1 MPSLCARRRACGRAG
16 EERWPLMDEAT
27 RDQVKQE
34 LEALRAQ
41 MESGSAADSPQ
52 DAALRE
58 HVDSLHGLVSAAP
71 QPQAYKAA
79 QLLERRLLAWEAEHP
94 KLVALAARVARALE
108 DSGL

>member
-1 MPSLCARRRACGRAG
+1 
-16 EERWPLMDEAT
+16 MDEAT

-41 MESGSAADSPQ
+41 MKSGSGPESPN
-52 DAALRE
+52 DAALLE
-58 HVDSLHGLVSAAP
+58 HVDSLHGLVNAAP
-71 QPQAYKAA
+71 AQPQAYKAA
-79 QLLERRLLAWEAEHP
+79 QLLEQRLLAWEAEHP